1 VGVVTLGALASS
13 AALAALIGWAAQ
25 IPLAT
30 IVLAT
35 APGGIAEMCL
45 TAQALQLGVPV
56 VTAFHATR
64 VVALLLVVQGGWVRS
79 RPWLASVRTPDP
91 A

>member
-1 VGVVTLGALASS
+1 LAGS
-13 AALAALIGWAAQ
+13 AALAALIGWGVE

-30 IVLAT
+30 LVLAT

-64 VVALLLVVQGGWVRS
+64 VVTLLLLVQSGWTRS
-79 RPWLASVRTPDP
+79 RAWLERIESASLQR

>member
-1 VGVVTLGALASS
+1 
-13 AALAALIGWAAQ
+13 LIGWVVE

-30 IVLAT
+30 LVLAT

-64 VVALLLVVQGGWVRS
+64 VVTLLLVVQSGWTRS
-79 RPWLASVRTPDP
+79 RAWLERVEGASI
-91 A
+91 

>member
-1 VGVVTLGALASS
+1 LAGST
-13 AALAALIGWAAQ
+13 ALAALIGWAVE

-30 IVLAT
+30 LALAT

-64 VVALLLVVQGGWVRS
+64 VVTLLLVVQSGWSRS
-79 RPWLASVRTPDP
+79 RAWLERVESAPT
-91 A
+91 